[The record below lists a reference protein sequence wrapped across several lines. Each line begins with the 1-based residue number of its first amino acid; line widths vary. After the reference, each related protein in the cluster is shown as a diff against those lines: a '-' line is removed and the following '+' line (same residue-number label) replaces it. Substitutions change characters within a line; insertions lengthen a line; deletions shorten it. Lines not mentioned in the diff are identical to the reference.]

1 MFRNR
6 PPTVPGSPVSSLASV
21 PPISTIHKDS
31 EGSGKACILSG
42 DKQSCQTKHSSLN
55 QWRYSIYM
63 HVEFFFVFC
72 WSCELNENEY
82 LKITWSIYMQLK
94 KLFIEEGWRFLWT
107 YRGIQRDDPD
117 SVIRQAYCQ
126 KATSLFTHGDSTQGH
141 AHHLGGHLLPLC
153 VLIQLSCLQNNKSH
167 INPRQKDLQ
176 NIRNITI
183 SSQLSCN
190 ISQSSHL
197 EKG

>member
-82 LKITWSIYMQLK
+82 LKITWSICNWKSFYRRRLK
-94 KLFIEEGWRFLWT
+94 IFVDLP
-107 YRGIQRDDPD
+107 RDPVRW
-117 SVIRQAYCQ
+117 SLQCYQ
-126 KATSLFTHGDSTQGH
+126 TSLLPESDTSVHQRGLYPGPCTPPRRTSPSSLCTHST
-141 AHHLGGHLLPLC
+141 
-153 VLIQLSCLQNNKSH
+153 VLSTKQ
-167 INPRQKDLQ
+167 
-176 NIRNITI
+176 
-183 SSQLSCN
+183 
-190 ISQSSHL
+190 
-197 EKG
+197 